1 VYAIHEVT
9 KGTMDSEQTNTTV
22 ANAPPTPAA
31 ADSNPPKYVPQFS
44 AATEMILKR
53 INSGASASN
62 LTAISNSGPTV
73 AYTGGSAKYEDM
85 RRSVLMGMKTS
96 MNMEMPPIPPSE
108 RQKKARENKAKRTST
123 TPGATP
129 SASGSAKGK
138 TKGKGRAKAG
148 GKRKRTQESESL
160 SEEEESDGE
169 MSQLGGDSDDE
180 DGGSVASLPKI
191 TQSGRQVNKPS
202 AYVPASYEPSPKKR
216 GTQSQRKQEQA
227 LCKRCGRGNSPDKN
241 MIVFCDGCNL
251 CWHQLCHD
259 PAITEETVKDE
270 VSPWFCTDCS
280 KKRSGGGAKQAAA
293 DQRGVSWQGRGTEDV
308 SDDFSISTSREAQS
322 PALPESSHTS

>member
-1 VYAIHEVT
+1 
-9 KGTMDSEQTNTTV
+9 MDPEQTNASATESK
-22 ANAPPTPAA
+22 PAA
-31 ADSNPPKYVPQFS
+31 PAANDSKTPKYVPQFS

-73 AYTGGSAKYEDM
+73 AYTGGTAKYEDM

-96 MNMEMPPIPPSE
+96 MNMEMPPTPTTE
-108 RQKKARENKAKRTST
+108 RQRKARGKKASSA

-138 TKGKGRAKAG
+138 TKSKARGKAG
-148 GKRKRTQESESL
+148 GKRKRTRESESL
-160 SEEEESDGE
+160 SEEEESDGD
-169 MSQLGGDSDDE
+169 MSQLGEDSEDE

-191 TQSGRQVNKPS
+191 TQSGRQVNKPTS
-202 AYVPASYEPSPKKR
+202 YVPASYEPSPKKR
-216 GTQSQRKQEQA
+216 ATQSQRKQEQA

-259 PAITEETVKDE
+259 PVISEETVKDE
-270 VSPWFCTDCS
+270 VSPWFCSDCS
-280 KKRSGGGAKQAAA
+280 RKRSGGGKPAAA
-293 DQRGVSWQGRGTEDV
+293 DQRGVSWRGRSTEDV
-308 SDDFSISTSREAQS
+308 SDDFPTTTSQEAQS
-322 PALPESSHTS
+322 SALPAEDHESLLVS